1 MTSIRRNSFTYH
13 KELFDNQYGNLSEF
27 DCFLPIDTTIE
38 KKKRI
43 KSTTGKPNEE
53 YYKWQFL
60 SAIVNSGMYAK
71 DYIGTEVYFPK
82 GNKTSAPIKFD
93 GAIFDDKNWFVHYCN
108 WRKSNVSKQEELD
121 WLRQHLI
128 GVIEFKKED
137 AKDIETVYN
146 QQLKPAL
153 KESERDFCLGILYD
167 TERLYLFRKQ
177 GTKFI
182 RLSDEYNQKGDKSST
197 KELSLHLPDPYRNIP
212 NFDSLIDWTHPK
224 EIDRSKRTINDLDI
238 ISGVQSR
245 QINDAMSAILRTMD
259 ERGMV
264 NQRGYEILVQILA
277 MKIFDEKRNENIPS
291 NYLKFFITNQE
302 KSVNNLND
310 PQIQSFIER
319 INELREDAE
328 GVYFRILEEDP
339 FNKKNENHISL
350 LVQVV
355 SQFQDYSFVLSH
367 KTDLYQMVFHRF
379 AAEFSKQ
386 QNAQFVTPLPIID
399 FLVNIV
405 NPRNGESVIDPTV
418 GIADFLSVSYVNSNS
433 KLDDNNIFGIDI
445 DPQMIMLATLNMLL
459 NGDGNAKL
467 KAQPGQ
473 GSIMYKYDNRGELI
487 ELVPQFNKNGDWD
500 NRKDNR
506 KLKKFDVV
514 LTNPPFG
521 EDRAWRP
528 NPSTGEIDLAE
539 CYELWNIAR
548 PGDWIDKGLVF
559 LENAYRILADNGRMG
574 IVLSNSLASIE
585 RWQKAREWFMDSM
598 RVVAIFDL
606 PPNVF
611 AETGVNTTLIIAY
624 KPKQNELEKLKN
636 DGYRIFFKDIK
647 KIGYEIRTSKRVKKF
662 EPEYKINFSTFDVE
676 IDRDGNPILN
686 EEFSDTVRE
695 FKDWCKT
702 QELTLQDLFIKDK

>member
-13 KELFDNQYGNLSEF
+13 KELFDNQYGNLSDF
-27 DCFLPIDTTIE
+27 DCFLPIDTMIG
-38 KKKRI
+38 KKTRI
-43 KSTTGKPNEE
+43 KSTSGKPNEE

-60 SAIVNSGMYAK
+60 SAIINSGMYAK

-93 GAIFDDKNWFVHYCN
+93 GAIFDDKNWFDHYSN

-146 QQLKPAL
+146 QQLKPAM

-177 GTKFI
+177 GTKYI

-212 NFDSLIDWTHPK
+212 NFDSLIDWIHPK
-224 EIDRSKRTINDLDI
+224 EIDRSRRTINDLDI

-302 KSVNNLND
+302 KSVNNIND

-319 INELREDAE
+319 INKLREDAE

-339 FNKKNENHISL
+339 FNKKNNNHISL

-355 SQFQDYSFVLSH
+355 NQFQDYSFVLSH

-418 GIADFLSVSYVNSNS
+418 GIADFLSVSYVNSDS
-433 KLDDNNIFGIDI
+433 KLDDNNIYGIDI

-473 GSIMYKYDNRGELI
+473 GSILYKYDNRGELI

-528 NPSTGEIDLAE
+528 NPSMGEIDLAE

-559 LENAYRILADNGRMG
+559 LENAYRILSDNGRMG

-624 KPKQNELEKLKN
+624 KPKQNELEKLKK

-686 EEFSDTVRE
+686 EEFSDIVKE

-702 QELTLQDLFIKDK
+702 QEVTLQDLFIKDK